1 MDKSKNKLS
10 RRIGKLERLEDRIM
24 LSATSVSTA
33 TEILHPAFETAGFN
47 LIYSGD
53 TDDDGSMAV
62 QYRTTG
68 SSSWQAGHEG
78 VKVVSYPRIGGVAV
92 KRLEYAGR
100 LFGLTEGTDY
110 DVRVTFSDPDGIV
123 GQAVRTFTMSTR
135 DPVVSNGSGT
145 TYYVNP
151 NAGSGGDGSS
161 GNPFDEIADTT
172 SVVSAGDTIQL
183 LNGVHEVTSAVYFL
197 ANGTASNPIR
207 ITAAPGA
214 SPVVRG
220 KLTGLEGP
228 GTSWRNDNSSYAGV
242 YSTPIA
248 DDVHQLYYDGEYLG
262 ESDSLANLVNG
273 QYHRSSLRDIDLD
286 GAWYQTGGRLYVKIP
301 QTWGSW
307 SGPVKNP
314 SAIGVEPVVTNEG
327 IIIQGSHWTVDGL
340 TFEYFKDSLI
350 ARYRDSTRTA
360 DNFTVRDSTFR
371 NFKRGLLLAQS
382 TSNLDDSGLNNALI
396 ENNVFTGTP
405 NYVAR
410 NWVLGHDIYAVDAIT
425 ANALNGAN
433 GVIRNNTISNMEN
446 GIYVGLWGQT
456 PFSNPALTA
465 GWVVRDNNLS
475 FLGDDAIEVEGAGYQ
490 NVVIGND
497 IRNVLTGISMA
508 PASVGPVWT
517 IRNTIYQTDLKN
529 PLGQPISNSL
539 NSPFKFNS
547 APSPT
552 GPAGPGTLLL
562 SYNNSVYVNDTTG
575 TAAASSRIQVPT
587 AGVNWTSRNDSFVLA
602 DGNGYAFWQLA
613 QSPGQHGT
621 SPEDVFVFDFQNS
634 NFWSPT
640 DRPLA
645 KMENTVY
652 QTLADWQAAGFNA
665 NGISTLAPYADPANG
680 NFNIPSGSS
689 LHDAGVHIPGIT
701 DNYAQG
707 NAPDIGA
714 REASGTSNTHHLTVN
729 SGSGDGNYTSGSV
742 INISAQVP
750 SGSSFNGWTGNTQ
763 YIANV
768 NAANTTLTMPNIP
781 VTVTATFDTSS
792 VTYSL
797 NVQNGNGDGSYSA
810 GSVINIS
817 AQVPSGQVFDVWTGN
832 TQYIAN
838 INSAN
843 TTLTMPGNA
852 VTVGATFQTQ
862 TGGTVFEVAKSGSP
876 YSTIQS
882 AVNAAFAATSG
893 SPVVRIVDSGVYNEY
908 VTDPNNG
915 TAGVNITIESAT
927 GQSPTLYGIEMRDV
941 ISNVTIQNLTFD
953 GSLRNYADSSTGRK
967 PEMIFLRGSDNVTFQ
982 NNTIKGRGQYVTST
996 LYGDSSSVITLTGN
1010 TFESDTIATTV
1021 DDTSGNVGSIT
1032 IEDNIFEGT
1041 KGIDLSKARGAAAG
1055 TVTINNNLFNQN
1067 STYGFYFRGSGSEL
1081 PGTTTIESNTF
1092 YKVGGN
1098 SLWEGGAIFI
1108 RETGDTVPN
1117 VSIRDNLIYGQGA
1130 SSTNYDGFNSSDTT
1144 PFSNLNADN
1153 NGFYDMRVVS
1163 GGAKVASLGRTNW
1176 TSIAQLNALS
1186 QASSN
1191 VVGTSNPF
1199 VNAAAGNFNI
1209 VAGSWAATA
1218 ASDGGFIGA
1227 YSAPIATQ
1235 YSLDVQNGTGD
1246 GNYTPSTVVNISAS
1260 IPSGQ
1265 VFDGWTG
1272 HTQYIADINSA
1283 NTTVTIPNA
1292 DVTVTA
1298 TFDTA
1303 STQFALNVLNGTGDG
1318 NYAPGTSVNISAT
1331 IPSGQVFSGWTGHV
1345 WYLADPNAANTSLTI
1360 PNGDVTVTATFDTVS
1375 TTYALNVQNG
1385 TGDGNYAPG
1394 TFVNIS
1400 ATIPSGQVFNGW
1412 TGHTQY
1418 LADPNSAN
1426 TSLTIPNGDVTVTA
1440 TFDTA
1445 TTQYA
1450 LNVQNGTGDG
1460 NYTPST
1466 VVNISATVPSGQVF
1480 SGWTGHTQYIA
1491 DINSANTT
1499 VTIPNGDVTVGATF
1513 QTSTQG
1519 SIVQE
1524 DGNSAS
1530 DWTVYDQS
1538 PSGFSDPV
1546 SVVDPVD
1553 SNNNVIKLEGNA
1565 GDNGYRLIFA
1575 NEDTE
1580 NTSIKW
1586 RMKYSEGYTLYI
1598 SAQTTDTSIKNGHR
1612 YIYYTASNSDNLV
1625 SSTGTGEYIH
1635 HGLGSGSIDGQWHT
1649 FERDLLADLQEAQP
1663 GNNIVSVEAFLIRG
1677 SGLIDDITTLEEL
1690 TPVPVDLN
1698 VVQEDG
1704 NNASDWTVYDQ
1715 SPAGFSDPVSV
1726 VDNGD
1731 NVIKLEGN
1739 ATENGYRLIFDTED
1753 TENTSIKWR
1762 MKYSEYYVIYISAQT
1777 TDTSI
1782 ANGHRYIYY
1791 TASNSDNLVSATGT
1805 GEYIHHGLGDGSKDG
1820 QWHTF
1825 ERDLLA
1831 DLQEAQPGN
1840 NIVSVE
1846 AFLIRGSG
1854 LIDDIATLT
1863 QGSAPLSSAP
1873 LLVAGTADFNQ
1884 DNDVDGSDFLAWQRG
1899 VSTPAFSARVSD
1911 GDADNDQDVDSDD
1924 LAAWQTAYG
1933 QTGSLS
1939 SPVTLAPTIATTVV
1953 ATDPS
1958 ASIAITSVPIAVQST
1973 VQQQPVLTDG
1983 LADAAMALLQTT
1995 FPTRVADQLVIEEST
2010 LLQDHADSGF
2020 EAAFS
2025 QSVPTSDGRS
2035 SEISDA
2041 DEASTEQNADEAW
2054 PATVDQIWSSL

>member
-1 MDKSKNKLS
+1 MALFSKL
-10 RRIGKLERLEDRIM
+10 LRLEDYLDKKKRNGRSGQLRKNLRKGGSSRVSKFETLESRQM
-24 LSATSVSTA
+24 LSATTVTSDAPIV
-33 TEILHPAFETAGFN
+33 LPAFETAGFN
-47 LIYSGD
+47 FIYTGD

-62 QYRTTG
+62 QYRTG
-68 SSSWQAGHEG
+68 GGAWQAGHEG
-78 VKVVSYPRIGGVAV
+78 VKVESYPRIQGTAT

-100 LFGLTEGTDY
+100 LFGLTESTDY
-110 DVRVTFSDPDGIV
+110 EVRATFSDPDGV
-123 GQAVRTFTMSTR
+123 NGQSVRTFTLSTR
-135 DPVVSNGSGT
+135 DPVVTSSSGT

-151 NAGSGGDGSS
+151 NAGSGGNGTSGS
-161 GNPFDEIADTT
+161 PFNKISDTT

-197 ANGTASNPIR
+197 ANGTAADPIR

-242 YSTPIA
+242 YSTPIT
-248 DDVHQLYYDGEYLG
+248 DDVKQLYYDGEYLG
-262 ESDSLANLVNG
+262 ESDSLAHLVTG

-340 TFEYFKDSLI
+340 TFEYFKDGLI
-350 ARYRDSTRTA
+350 ARYRDSLRTA
-360 DNFTVRDSTFR
+360 DNFTVRDNTFR

-382 TSNLDDSGLNNALI
+382 NSNLDDSGLNNALI

-410 NWVLGHDIYAVDAIT
+410 NWVLGHDVYAVDAIT

-446 GIYVGLWGQT
+446 GIYVGLWGQA

-465 GWVVRDNNLS
+465 GWVVRDNDLS
-475 FLGDDAIEVEGAGYQ
+475 FLGDDAVEVEGAAYQ

-497 IRNVLTGISMA
+497 IRNVLTGISVA
-508 PASVGPVWT
+508 PASVGPVWA
-517 IRNTIYQTDLKN
+517 IRNTIYQTDLQN
-529 PLGQPISNSL
+529 PLGQPVSNSL
-539 NSPFKFNS
+539 NGPFKFNA
-547 APSPT
+547 APSEF
-552 GPAGPGTLLL
+552 GPPGPGTLLF
-562 SYNNSVYVNDTTG
+562 SYHNSVYVNTTG
-575 TAAASSRIQVPT
+575 IASASSNVAVPT
-587 AGVNWTSRNDSFVLA
+587 TGVRWTSRNDSFVLA
-602 DGNGYAFWQLA
+602 DGIGFAFWKLP
-613 QSPGQHGT
+613 QSSTQYGT
-621 SPEDVFVFDFQNS
+621 SPDDVFEFDFQHN

-645 KMENTVY
+645 NMSGTVY
-652 QTLADWQAAGFNA
+652 QTLGDWQAAGYNA
-665 NGISTLAPYADPANG
+665 NGISSPSQYANPANG
-680 NFNIPSGSS
+680 DFSVPSGSS
-689 LHDAGVHIPGIT
+689 LHDAGIYIPGIN
-701 DNYAQG
+701 DNFLG

-714 REASGTSNTHHLTVN
+714 GEAGGTSNTHHLTVN
-729 SGSGDGNYTSGSV
+729 SGNGDGNYTSGSV

-750 SGSSFNGWTGNTQ
+750 SGSSFNGW
-763 YIANV
+763 
-768 NAANTTLTMPNIP
+768 
-781 VTVTATFDTSS
+781 S
-792 VTYSL
+792 
-797 NVQNGNGDGSYSA
+797 
-810 GSVINIS
+810 
-817 AQVPSGQVFDVWTGN
+817 GN

-843 TTLTMPGNA
+843 TTLTMPNTA
-852 VTVGATFQTQ
+852 VTVSATFSTTPGNHSLNVQNGNGDGSYAAGAVINISATVPSGQTFTGWTGHTQYIANINSANTTLTMPNVDVTIGASFQ
-862 TGGTVFEVAKSGSP
+862 TSSGTVFEVAKSGSP

-915 TAGVNITIESAT
+915 TAGVNITIEAAA
-927 GQSPTLYGIEMRDV
+927 GQTPSLYGIEMRDV
-941 ISNVTIQNLTFD
+941 ISNVTIQDLTFD
-953 GSLRNYADSSTGRK
+953 GNLRNYTSSGSNRK

-996 LYGDSSSVITLTGN
+996 LYGDSNSVITLTGN

-1032 IEDNIFEGT
+1032 IEDNIFDGT

-1055 TVTINNNLFNQN
+1055 SVTINNNLFNQN

-1081 PGTTTIESNTF
+1081 PGTTTIENNTF
-1092 YKVGGN
+1092 YKVGSN

-1130 SSTNYDGFNSSDTT
+1130 SSTNYDGLNSSDTT

-1176 TSIAQLNALS
+1176 TSVAQLNALS

-1191 VVGTSNPF
+1191 VLGTSNPF
-1199 VNAAAGNFNI
+1199 VNAAGGDFSI
-1209 VAGSWAATA
+1209 VAGSWAASA
-1218 ASDGGFIGA
+1218 ASDGSFIGA
-1227 YSAPIATQ
+1227 YPTPTSATTYALDVQNGNGDGSYLSATIVNISASVPSGQTFGGWTGHTQYIADINSANTTVTMPNADVTITATFNSAPNQ
-1235 YSLDVQNGTGD
+1235 YTLDVQNGTGD
-1246 GNYTPSTVVNISAS
+1246 GNYSPGTVVNVSAS

-1265 VFDGWTG
+1265 TFTGWTGHHWYLADANAANTTVTIPNADITVVANFSTATNQYALNVQNGTGDGSYTPTTVVNISATVPSGQTFTGWTG

-1283 NTTVTIPNA
+1283 NTTVTIPN
-1292 DVTVTA
+1292 
-1298 TFDTA
+1298 
-1303 STQFALNVLNGTGDG
+1303 
-1318 NYAPGTSVNISAT
+1318 
-1331 IPSGQVFSGWTGHV
+1331 
-1345 WYLADPNAANTSLTI
+1345 
-1360 PNGDVTVTATFDTVS
+1360 GDVTVA
-1375 TTYALNVQNG
+1375 
-1385 TGDGNYAPG
+1385 
-1394 TFVNIS
+1394 
-1400 ATIPSGQVFNGW
+1400 
-1412 TGHTQY
+1412 
-1418 LADPNSAN
+1418 
-1426 TSLTIPNGDVTVTA
+1426 A

-1445 TTQYA
+1445 TNQYA

-1460 NYTPST
+1460 NYTPTT
-1466 VVNISATVPSGQVF
+1466 VVNISATVPSGQTF

-1524 DGNSAS
+1524 DGNNAS
-1530 DWTVYDQS
+1530 DWQVYDQS
-1538 PSGFSDPV
+1538 PAGFSQPASVLDP
-1546 SVVDPVD
+1546 SD
-1553 SNNNVIKLEGNA
+1553 SSNNVIKLEGNTQS
-1565 GDNGYRLIFA
+1565 NGYRLFFA

-1580 NTSIKW
+1580 NTAIKW

-1677 SGLIDDITTLEEL
+1677 SGLIDDITTLEEI

-1715 SPAGFSDPVSV
+1715 SPAGFSSPVSV
-1726 VDNGD
+1726 VDSGS

-1739 ATENGYRLIFDTED
+1739 ATDNGYRLIFDTED
-1753 TENTSIKWR
+1753 TENTSIQWR

-1782 ANGHRYIYY
+1782 ANGHRYIQYS
-1791 TASNSDNLVSATGT
+1791 ASSSDNLGT
-1805 GEYIHHGLGDGSKDG
+1805 GEYIHHGLGEGSKDG

-1840 NIVSVE
+1840 NIVSLE
-1846 AFLIRGSG
+1846 AFLIRGTG
-1854 LIDDIATLT
+1854 LIDDITTLT
-1863 QGSAPLSSAP
+1863 NISPLAASAPT
-1873 LLVAGTADFNQ
+1873 GDF
-1884 DNDVDGSDFLAWQRG
+1884 DYDGDIDGSDFLSWQRG
-1899 VSTPAFSARVSD
+1899 LNATYVA
-1911 GDADNDQDVDSDD
+1911 DD
-1924 LAAWQTAYG
+1924 LTSWQNSFASNV
-1933 QTGSLS
+1933 QAVSAS
-1939 SPVTLAPTIATTVV
+1939 SALAPAAVTSPAVPASSV
-1953 ATDPS
+1953 AIDSSLDTGGVILDLDMQAMTDLRRDEDSLFEEALFDRNILPADDLFGES
-1958 ASIAITSVPIAVQST
+1958 LASTSSLDDHSELVQGSEE
-1973 VQQQPVLTDG
+1973 V
-1983 LADAAMALLQTT
+1983 
-1995 FPTRVADQLVIEEST
+1995 EESSDEDFDAIFD
-2010 LLQDHADSGF
+2010 LLG
-2020 EAAFS
+2020 
-2025 QSVPTSDGRS
+2025 
-2035 SEISDA
+2035 
-2041 DEASTEQNADEAW
+2041 
-2054 PATVDQIWSSL
+2054 SSLG

>member
-1 MDKSKNKLS
+1 MDKSKKKMS
-10 RRIGKLERLEDRIM
+10 RPLGKIEHLETRMM
-24 LSATSVSTA
+24 LSATTVSTA
-33 TEILHPAFETAGFN
+33 AEILHPAFETAGFN
-47 LIYSGD
+47 FIYSGD

-62 QYRTTG
+62 QYRTG
-68 SSSWQAGHEG
+68 GGAWQTGHEG
-78 VKVVSYPRIGGVAV
+78 VKVESYPRIGGEAV

-110 DVRVTFSDPDGIV
+110 EVRATFSDPDGV
-123 GQAVRTFTMSTR
+123 NGQSVRTFTLSTR
-135 DPVVSNGSGT
+135 DPVVTSSSGT

-172 SVVSAGDTIQL
+172 SVVAAGDTIQL

-197 ANGTASNPIR
+197 ANGTAADPIR

-242 YSTPIA
+242 YSTPIT
-248 DDVHQLYYDGEYLG
+248 DDVKQLYYDGEYLG
-262 ESDSLANLVNG
+262 ESDSLAHLVTG

-350 ARYRDSTRTA
+350 ARYRDSLRTA

-382 TSNLDDSGLNNALI
+382 NSNLDDSGLNNALI

-405 NYVAR
+405 NYIAR

-465 GWVVRDNNLS
+465 GWVVRDNDLS
-475 FLGDDAIEVEGAGYQ
+475 FLGDDAVEVEGAGYQ

-517 IRNTIYQTDLKN
+517 IRNTIYQTDLQN

-547 APSPT
+547 APSDT
-552 GPAGPGTLLL
+552 GPLGKGTLLL
-562 SYNNSVYVNDTTG
+562 TYNNSVYVDDSTG
-575 TAAASSRIQVPT
+575 TSAGSSRIQVPT

-613 QSPGQHGT
+613 QSPTQYGT

-652 QTLADWQAAGFNA
+652 QTLGDWQAAGYNA
-665 NGISTLAPYADPANG
+665 NGISVLAPYANPANG
-680 NFNIPSGSS
+680 NFNIPTGSS

-701 DNYAQG
+701 NNYAQG

-729 SGSGDGNYTSGSV
+729 SGNGDGNYTSGSV

-750 SGSSFNGWTGNTQ
+750 SGSSFNGWSGNTQ
-763 YIANV
+763 YIANI
-768 NAANTTLTMPNIP
+768 NSANTTLTMPNTA
-781 VTVTATFDTSS
+781 VTVSATFST
-792 VTYSL
+792 TPGNPSL
-797 NVQNGNGDGSYSA
+797 NVQNGNGDGSYAA
-810 GSVINIS
+810 GAVINIS

-843 TTLTMPGNA
+843 TTLTMPNVN
-852 VTVGATFQTQ
+852 VTVGATFQTSS
-862 TGGTVFEVAKSGSP
+862 GTVFEVAKSGSP

-915 TAGVNITIESAT
+915 TAGVNIAIEAAA
-927 GQSPTLYGIEMRDV
+927 GQTPSLYGIEMRDV
-941 ISNVTIQNLTFD
+941 ISNVTIQDLTFD
-953 GSLRNYADSSTGRK
+953 GNLRNYTSSGSNRK

-996 LYGDSSSVITLTGN
+996 LYGDSNSVITLTGN

-1032 IEDNIFEGT
+1032 IEDNIFDGT

-1055 TVTINNNLFNQN
+1055 SVTINNNLFNQN

-1081 PGTTTIESNTF
+1081 PGTTTIENNTF

-1130 SSTNYDGFNSSDTT
+1130 SSTNYDGLNSSDTT

-1176 TSIAQLNALS
+1176 TSVAQLNALS

-1191 VVGTSNPF
+1191 VLGTSNPF
-1199 VNAAAGNFNI
+1199 VNAAGGDFSI
-1209 VAGSWAATA
+1209 VAGSWAASA
-1218 ASDGGFIGA
+1218 ASDGSFIGA
-1227 YSAPIATQ
+1227 YPTPTSATTYA
-1235 YSLDVQNGTGD
+1235 LDVQNGNGD
-1246 GNYTPSTVVNISAS
+1246 GSYLSATVVNISAS
-1260 IPSGQ
+1260 VPSGQ
-1265 VFDGWTG
+1265 TFSGWAG

-1283 NTTVTIPNA
+1283 NTT
-1292 DVTVTA
+1292 
-1298 TFDTA
+1298 
-1303 STQFALNVLNGTGDG
+1303 
-1318 NYAPGTSVNISAT
+1318 
-1331 IPSGQVFSGWTGHV
+1331 
-1345 WYLADPNAANTSLTI
+1345 LTM
-1360 PNGDVTVTATFDTVS
+1360 PNGDVTVTATFNSAPNQFTLD
-1375 TTYALNVQNG
+1375 VQNG
-1385 TGDGNYAPG
+1385 TGDGNYSPG
-1394 TFVNIS
+1394 TVVNVS
-1400 ATIPSGQVFNGW
+1400 ASIPSGQTFTGW
-1412 TGHTQY
+1412 TGHHWY
-1418 LADPNSAN
+1418 LADANAAN
-1426 TSLTIPNGDVTVTA
+1426 TTVTIPNADITVVANFSTA
-1440 TFDTA
+1440 TN
-1445 TTQYA
+1445 QYA

-1460 NYTPST
+1460 NYTPTT

-1499 VTIPNGDVTVGATF
+1499 VTIPNADVTVGATF

-1524 DGNSAS
+1524 DGNNAS
-1530 DWTVYDQS
+1530 DWQVYDQS
-1538 PSGFSDPV
+1538 PAGFSQPA
-1546 SVVDPVD
+1546 SVVDPSD
-1553 SNNNVIKLEGNA
+1553 SSNNVIKLEGNTQS
-1565 GDNGYRLIFA
+1565 NGYRLFFA

-1586 RMKYSEGYTLYI
+1586 RMKYSEGFTLYI

-1677 SGLIDDITTLEEL
+1677 SGLIDDITTLTQGSATTYALDVQNGNGDGNYTPTTVVNISASIPSGQVFSGWTGHTQYIADINSANTTL
-1690 TPVPVDLN
+1690 TIPNGDVTVGATFQTSTQGSI
-1698 VVQEDG
+1698 VQEDG
-1704 NNASDWTVYDQ
+1704 NSPTDWQVYDQ
-1715 SPAGFSDPVSV
+1715 SPAGFSDPISV
-1726 VDNGD
+1726 VDSGN

-1739 ATENGYRLIFDTED
+1739 GTDNGYRLFFASED
-1753 TENTSIKWR
+1753 TENTSIEWR
-1762 MKYSEYYVIYISAQT
+1762 MKYSEEYVIYISAQT

-1782 ANGHRYIYY
+1782 RNGHRYIYY
-1791 TASNSDNLVSATGT
+1791 TASNSDNLVSSTGT
-1805 GEYIHHGLGDGSKDG
+1805 GEYIHHGLGTGSKDG
-1820 QWHTF
+1820 QWHTI

-1840 NIVSVE
+1840 DIVSVE

-1854 LIDDIATLT
+1854 LIDDITTLT
-1863 QGSAPLSSAP
+1863 QGPAPISSAP
-1873 LLVAGTADFNQ
+1873 LLVAGAADFDQ

-1899 VSTPAFSARVSD
+1899 VGTLAFSTNTSD
-1911 GDADNDQDVDSDD
+1911 GDADHDQDVDGDD
-1924 LAAWQTAYG
+1924 LAAWGTSYG
-1933 QTGSLS
+1933 QGTAL
-1939 SPVTLAPTIATTVV
+1939 LATVV
-1953 ATDPS
+1953 ETDPS
-1958 ASIAITSVPIAVQST
+1958 ASIAITEVEQPTVAV
-1973 VQQQPVLTDG
+1973 G
-1983 LADAAMALLQTT
+1983 LADAIMTLFQPTFSENSANLLELDESTAQQNRYESRLDAISGRT
-1995 FPTRVADQLVIEEST
+1995 FPTRRPIFGDLVSSAGTETESMTEAVDEELSAAIDYIWRT
-2010 LLQDHADSGF
+2010 L
-2020 EAAFS
+2020 
-2025 QSVPTSDGRS
+2025 
-2035 SEISDA
+2035 
-2041 DEASTEQNADEAW
+2041 
-2054 PATVDQIWSSL
+2054 